1 MGRSSVVERGAG
13 KVSDVSEGRRA
24 GLGLLVGVGGQVCG
38 VDVVGVYG
46 DVRGAVV
53 VREVGRDLLHVA
65 VGRDVRVMRH
75 VGLAG
80 GRGYRVRQGPDG
92 DRPELVDWVAEWRGQ
107 CDRGGDGHRCDRLS
121 GLRSDEVHDC
131 RALCLKDHLG
141 GHARRDDDRRRL
153 VVRHVHRWLRRSA
166 GLVARALHRFLV
178 QLVPAPR
185 DVKQDL
191 RVDVASLRRALDGE
205 ARPLQHLLTLFLALY
220 QGALDLVWVEG
231 LGVRQTRQGEL
242 GRRAHHVGVAA
253 P

>member
-1 MGRSSVVERGAG
+1 M
-13 KVSDVSEGRRA
+13 SDVSEGRRA
-24 GLGLLVGVGGQVCG
+24 GLGLLVGVGGEVCG
-38 VDVVGVYG
+38 VDVVGVHR

-80 GRGYRVRQGPDG
+80 RRGYRIWQGPDG

-107 CDRGGDGHRCDRLS
+107 CDCGGDGDGGDRLS
-121 GLRSDEVHDC
+121 GLRGDEVHDR

-153 VVRHVHRWLRRSA
+153 VVRHVHRWLRHP

-205 ARPLQHLLTLFLALY
+205 ARPLQHLLTLFLALD
-220 QGALDLVWVEG
+220 QGALDLVRVEG

-242 GRRAHHVGVAA
+242 SRRAYHVGVAA
-253 P
+253 S